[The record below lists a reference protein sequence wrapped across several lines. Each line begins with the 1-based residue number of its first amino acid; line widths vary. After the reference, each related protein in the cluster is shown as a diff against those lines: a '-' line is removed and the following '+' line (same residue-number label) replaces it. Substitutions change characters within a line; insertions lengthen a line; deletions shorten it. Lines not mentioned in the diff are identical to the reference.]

1 MKKSEKK
8 PNASGLLKTHFA
20 AVQQGCKA
28 PSLAYGVT
36 FGSKRIAANN
46 SALPFR
52 IASMSK
58 SFTAA
63 AILLLRDRKL
73 IQLDQPIAEIVPEL
87 KTLRL
92 PTTDSPEV
100 TIRHLLTMSAGL
112 ATDDPWADRHLDA
125 DHEFMQQL
133 LSAGGY
139 FADPVGTSFCYSNYG
154 YAILGRA
161 ITNAASQPYQQYIS
175 SELLKPLNMLSTT
188 WRPPAHYAL
197 PHRLRDGVAVDEGLI
212 PLNDGGFGSMGGL
225 WSTVDDLLVWANFLM
240 AGFPARDGR
249 DDGPLIR
256 ASRREMQQIWRAM
269 KRENAP
275 GDPKRELHAGYGM
288 GLRVIDDPKLGCI
301 ISHSGGL
308 PGYGSN
314 MMWYP
319 DRQVAIVSLANIT
332 YAPMFDADF
341 HASDALRRDGHLP
354 LPRTQLTAPLQVH
367 AEALIDLLNNWDD
380 QKADAIFADNIV
392 LDETYDRRHQA
403 FQLVSDYPGPLTLG
417 SMTAYN
423 AAYADALVLDSDG
436 KEVLKL
442 SFKLSPQVPPLIQT
456 YVVTKVTNKTPT
468 I

>member
-20 AVQQGCKA
+20 AVQEGCKA

-36 FGSKRIAANN
+36 FGSKRIAAHN
-46 SALPFR
+46 STLPFR

-63 AILLLRDRKL
+63 TILLLRDRQL
-73 IQLDQPIAEIVPEL
+73 IHLDQPIAEIVPEL
-87 KTLRL
+87 SELQL

-112 ATDDPWADRHLDA
+112 ATDDPWADRQLDA
-125 DHEFMQQL
+125 DHEFMQKL
-133 LSAGGY
+133 LSEGGY

-161 ITNAASQPYQQYIS
+161 ISNAVRQPYQHYIS
-175 SELLKPLNMLSTT
+175 AELLYPLSMLSTT
-188 WRPPAHYAL
+188 WSPPSHYAL
-197 PHRLRDGVAVDEGLI
+197 PHRLRDGAAVDEGLL
-212 PLNDGGFGSMGGL
+212 PLKDGGFSSMGGL

-240 AGFPARDGR
+240 GGFPARDDK

-256 ASRREMQQIWRAM
+256 ASRREMQQVCRAM
-269 KRENAP
+269 KRESAP
-275 GDPKRELHAGYGM
+275 GDPQREVHQGYGM

-341 HASDALRRDGHLP
+341 HASDALRHEGLLP
-354 LPRTQLTAPLQVH
+354 PPRTQLTAPLQVH
-367 AEALIDLLNNWDD
+367 AQALIELLSNWDN
-380 QKADAIFADNIV
+380 QKADAIFADNVV
-392 LDETYDRRHQA
+392 LDESYDRRHRA
-403 FQLVSDYPGPLTLG
+403 FQLLSDYGGPFQLG
-417 SMTAYN
+417 TITAYN
-423 AAYADALVLDSDG
+423 SAFADALLLDSDG
-436 KEVLKL
+436 NEVLKL

-456 YVVTKVTNKTPT
+456 YTVTKVTNKTP
-468 I
+468 